1 VSNLNDNKLQKRPPS
16 GVVEK
21 GQYALAFVVVAA
33 MLVVAGFPAFVVF
46 FFGIFAYF
54 LWKIFTSGS
63 RSETRDIFEFYL
75 AANEMLRDDDRRWY
89 GFEIRDVIS
98 RGVRIVQS
106 MSAAPPLVYFTLGAL
121 FNKVGEH
128 KEAVAN
134 LKNALESEH
143 SDEMNFVF
151 PSPELRNYVKV
162 LRKIEREPAE
172 APMTSAAVR
181 SLERARRLR
190 GKSLL
195 EESRAK
201 MEQTVEVQPPQQLNA
216 EKPEASEKTNGQ
228 VQNDRVP
235 VSVIEDRE
243 RESSA
248 VADRPDNNV
257 NKRRSRSK
265 EPNERFGNRKPIS
278 EVLHDIYD
286 DNTH

>member
-1 VSNLNDNKLQKRPPS
+1 MSTLNDNKLQRRQS
-16 GVVEK
+16 TGVVEK

-89 GFEIRDVIS
+89 GFEMREVIA
-98 RGVRIVQS
+98 RGLRIVQS

-121 FNKVGEH
+121 FNKIGEH
-128 KEAVAN
+128 KEAVVN

-190 GKSLL
+190 GRSLL
-195 EESRAK
+195 EESRTK
-201 MEQTVEVQPPQQLNA
+201 MEQSAAQAPLLE
-216 EKPEASEKTNGQ
+216 SEKTFQPERTNGH
-228 VQNDRVP
+228 VGDRTQP
-235 VSVIEDRE
+235 VSVVDHRE
-243 RESSA
+243 TEQQRNDKPEGLLG
-248 VADRPDNNV
+248 
-257 NKRRSRSK
+257 KRRSRSK
-265 EPNERFGNRKPIS
+265 EPADRFGNRKPIS

>member
-1 VSNLNDNKLQKRPPS
+1 MNDNKLQRRAPT

-89 GFEIRDVIS
+89 GFEIREVIA

-106 MSAAPPLVYFTLGAL
+106 MSAAPPLVHFTLGAL
-121 FNKVGEH
+121 FNKIGEH

-134 LKNALESEH
+134 LKNALDSEH

-190 GKSLL
+190 GRSLL
-195 EESRAK
+195 EESRTK
-201 MEQTVEVQPPQQLNA
+201 MEASAVQPTLIEGDKATHTENGNGRSTEHPEPVSIVEQRGNEQQHS
-216 EKPEASEKTNGQ
+216 EKPEGILS
-228 VQNDRVP
+228 
-235 VSVIEDRE
+235 
-243 RESSA
+243 
-248 VADRPDNNV
+248 
-257 NKRRSRSK
+257 KRRSRSK
-265 EPNERFGNRKPIS
+265 DPGERFGNRKPIS

>member
-1 VSNLNDNKLQKRPPS
+1 MNDNKLQKRQPS

-89 GFEIRDVIS
+89 GFEIREVIS

-121 FNKVGEH
+121 FNKIGEH
-128 KEAVAN
+128 KDAVAN

-143 SDEMNFVF
+143 ADEMKFVF

-195 EESRAK
+195 EESRTK
-201 MEQTVEVQPPQQLNA
+201 ME
-216 EKPEASEKTNGQ
+216 
-228 VQNDRVP
+228 
-235 VSVIEDRE
+235 
-243 RESSA
+243 ESSVQA
-248 VADRPDNNV
+248 ALLDGEKSAD
-257 NKRRSRSK
+257 SRQH
-265 EPNERFGNRKPIS
+265 ENGRGS
-278 EVLHDIYD
+278 EQIQPASIV
-286 DNTH
+286 

>member
-1 VSNLNDNKLQKRPPS
+1 MSEINENKLQKRQPS

-63 RSETRDIFEFYL
+63 RSETRDVFEFYL
-75 AANEMLRDDDRRWY
+75 AANEILRDDDRRWY
-89 GFEIRDVIS
+89 GFEIREVVA

-106 MSAAPPLVYFTLGAL
+106 MSAAPPLVYFALGSL
-121 FNKVGEH
+121 YNKLGEH
-128 KEAVAN
+128 KDAVAN
-134 LKNALESEH
+134 LTHVIEGQHA
-143 SDEMNFVF
+143 DEMNFVF

-162 LRKIEREPAE
+162 LRKIERDPAE

-181 SLERARRLR
+181 ALERARRLR
-190 GKSLL
+190 GRALL
-195 EESRAK
+195 DESRAK
-201 MEQTVEVQPPQQLNA
+201 LAEMPLENAQPLLVKHSSETDAQRANGHASVVDEFVQTDVEENGNA
-216 EKPEASEKTNGQ
+216 KTQRRRRKGK
-228 VQNDRVP
+228 D
-235 VSVIEDRE
+235 
-243 RESSA
+243 
-248 VADRPDNNV
+248 ADD
-257 NKRRSRSK
+257 
-265 EPNERFGNRKPIS
+265 RFGNRKPIS

>member
-1 VSNLNDNKLQKRPPS
+1 MSSVTDNKLQRRPPS

-89 GFEIRDVIS
+89 GFEIREVIA

-106 MSAAPPLVYFTLGAL
+106 MNAPPPLVYFTLGAL
-121 FNKVGEH
+121 FNKIGEH
-128 KEAVAN
+128 KEAVVN

-195 EESRAK
+195 EESRVK
-201 MEQTVEVQPPQQLNA
+201 VEEGAVQATLLEA
-216 EKPEASEKTNGQ
+216 EKANG
-228 VQNDRVP
+228 VNTSNGHVEDRIQP
-235 VSVIEDRE
+235 VSIVEQQHE
-243 RESSA
+243 NESHA
-248 VADRPDNNV
+248 RNEKPDGLL
-257 NKRRSRSK
+257 KRRSRSK
-265 EPNERFGNRKPIS
+265 DANERFGNRKPIS

>member
-1 VSNLNDNKLQKRPPS
+1 MSEISENKLQKRPPS

-63 RSETRDIFEFYL
+63 RSETRDVFEFYL
-75 AANEMLRDDDRRWY
+75 AANEILRDDDRRWY
-89 GFEIRDVIS
+89 GFEVREVIA
-98 RGVRIVQS
+98 RGMRIIQS
-106 MSAAPPLVYFTLGAL
+106 MSAAPPLVYFAVGSLY
-121 FNKVGEH
+121 NKLGEH

-134 LKNALESEH
+134 LTHVVEGQHA
-143 SDEMNFVF
+143 DEMNFVF

-162 LRKIEREPAE
+162 LRKIERDPGE

-181 SLERARRLR
+181 ALERARRLR
-190 GKSLL
+190 GKVLL

-201 MEQTVEVQPPQQLNA
+201 MVELSLEQPQVLLEQAETESDAKRANGHASVVDDYGQKESTENGNGKPPRRRR
-216 EKPEASEKTNGQ
+216 K
-228 VQNDRVP
+228 VRD
-235 VSVIEDRE
+235 
-243 RESSA
+243 
-248 VADRPDNNV
+248 AD
-257 NKRRSRSK
+257 
-265 EPNERFGNRKPIS
+265 ERFGNRKPIS

>member
-1 VSNLNDNKLQKRPPS
+1 MSNLSDNKLQRRPPT

-89 GFEIRDVIS
+89 GFEIREVIA

-106 MSAAPPLVYFTLGAL
+106 MSAAPPLVHFTLGAL
-121 FNKVGEH
+121 FNKIGEH

-134 LKNALESEH
+134 LNNALESEH
-143 SDEMNFVF
+143 ANEMNFVF

-195 EESRAK
+195 EESRSK
-201 MEQTVEVQPPQQLNA
+201 MEEAAAQAPLLEADKTA
-216 EKPEASEKTNGQ
+216 DPESSNGHLHDH
-228 VQNDRVP
+228 VTP
-235 VSVIEDRE
+235 VSVVDQRE
-243 RESSA
+243 NEP
-248 VADRPDNNV
+248 RPRTEKPDGLLG
-257 NKRRSRSK
+257 KRRSRSK
-265 EPNERFGNRKPIS
+265 EPSDRFGNRKPIS

>member
-1 VSNLNDNKLQKRPPS
+1 MSEINDNKLQKRPPS

-63 RSETRDIFEFYL
+63 RSETRDVFEFYL
-75 AANEMLRDDDRRWY
+75 AANEILRDDDRRWY
-89 GFEIRDVIS
+89 GFEVREVIA
-98 RGVRIVQS
+98 RGMRIIQS
-106 MSAAPPLVYFTLGAL
+106 MSAAPPLVYFAVGSLY
-121 FNKVGEH
+121 NKLGEH

-134 LKNALESEH
+134 LTHVVEGQHA
-143 SDEMNFVF
+143 DEMNFVF

-162 LRKIEREPAE
+162 LRKIERDPGE

-181 SLERARRLR
+181 ALERARRLR
-190 GKSLL
+190 GKVLL

-201 MEQTVEVQPPQQLNA
+201 MVELSLEQPQVLLEQAETESDAKRANGHASVVDDYGQKESTENGNGKPPRRRR
-216 EKPEASEKTNGQ
+216 K
-228 VQNDRVP
+228 VRD
-235 VSVIEDRE
+235 
-243 RESSA
+243 
-248 VADRPDNNV
+248 AD
-257 NKRRSRSK
+257 
-265 EPNERFGNRKPIS
+265 ERFGNRKPIS

>member
-1 VSNLNDNKLQKRPPS
+1 VSTLNDNKLQKRAPT

-89 GFEIRDVIS
+89 GFEIREVIA

-106 MSAAPPLVYFTLGAL
+106 MSAPPPLVYFTLGAL

-128 KEAVAN
+128 KEAVTN

-201 MEQTVEVQPPQQLNA
+201 MEQSPTQTTLLEA
-216 EKPEASEKTNGQ
+216 EKPVESERTNGH
-228 VQNDRVP
+228 VDGHIPP
-235 VSVIEDRE
+235 VSVVDQ
-243 RESSA
+243 RESGSEPRT
-248 VADRPDNNV
+248 DRQDASLG
-257 NKRRSRSK
+257 KRRSRSK
-265 EPNERFGNRKPIS
+265 DSNERFGNRKPIS

-286 DNTH
+286 DTAH

>member
-1 VSNLNDNKLQKRPPS
+1 VNNLNDNRLQKRQPT

-63 RSETRDIFEFYL
+63 RSETRDVFEFYL

-89 GFEIRDVIS
+89 GFEIREVIA
-98 RGVRIVQS
+98 RGLRIIQS
-106 MSAAPPLVYFTLGAL
+106 MTAAPPLVYFTLGAL
-121 FNKVGEH
+121 YNKIGEH
-128 KEAVAN
+128 KEAAAN
-134 LKNALESEH
+134 LRNALENEH

-190 GKSLL
+190 GKALL
-195 EESRAK
+195 EDSLGKIVEPAESPADHQAVLL
-201 MEQTVEVQPPQQLNA
+201 ESPQQNEMA
-216 EKPEASEKTNGQ
+216 NGHPSIVTN
-228 VQNDRVP
+228 
-235 VSVIEDRE
+235 S
-243 RESSA
+243 
-248 VADRPDNNV
+248 DNNHEARTE
-257 NKRRSRSK
+257 NHSSGRRRRKSK
-265 EPNERFGNRKPIS
+265 DADERFGNRKPIS

-286 DNTH
+286 ENTH

>member
-1 VSNLNDNKLQKRPPS
+1 MSNVNDNKLQRRPPT

-75 AANEMLRDDDRRWY
+75 AANEMLRNDDRRWY
-89 GFEIRDVIS
+89 GFEIREVIS

-106 MSAAPPLVYFTLGAL
+106 MSSAPPLVYFTLGAL
-121 FNKVGEH
+121 FNKIGEH

-134 LKNALESEH
+134 LKNALEDEH

-195 EESRAK
+195 DESRLK
-201 MEQTVEVQPPQQLNA
+201 MSESAAQAALLEDKTISQHENGIGRAAEHTQPASVVEHTDN
-216 EKPEASEKTNGQ
+216 EHHRPERSEG
-228 VQNDRVP
+228 
-235 VSVIEDRE
+235 ILG
-243 RESSA
+243 
-248 VADRPDNNV
+248 
-257 NKRRSRSK
+257 KRRSRSK
-265 EPNERFGNRKPIS
+265 DPGERFGNRKPIS

>member
-1 VSNLNDNKLQKRPPS
+1 MANSNDNRLQRRAPS

-63 RSETRDIFEFYL
+63 GSETRDIFEFYL

-89 GFEIRDVIS
+89 GFEIREVIA
-98 RGVRIVQS
+98 RGLRIVQS

-128 KEAVAN
+128 KEAVVN

-151 PSPELRNYVKV
+151 PSPELRNYLKV

-190 GKSLL
+190 GNSLL
-195 EESRAK
+195 EDSRSKLDQAAAQLSLL
-201 MEQTVEVQPPQQLNA
+201 EGEHSQTPETSNGHSNGRVQPVSVVDQREQETQVKN
-216 EKPEASEKTNGQ
+216 EKPEG
-228 VQNDRVP
+228 
-235 VSVIEDRE
+235 ILG
-243 RESSA
+243 
-248 VADRPDNNV
+248 
-257 NKRRSRSK
+257 KRRSRSK
-265 EPNERFGNRKPIS
+265 DPADRFNNRKPIS

>member
-1 VSNLNDNKLQKRPPS
+1 MSEINDKKLQRRPQA

-54 LWKIFTSGS
+54 LWKIFTSGT

-89 GFEIRDVIS
+89 GFEIREVIS
-98 RGVRIVQS
+98 RGLRIVQS
-106 MSAAPPLVYFTLGAL
+106 MNAAPPLVYFTLGAL
-121 FNKVGEH
+121 YNKIGEH
-128 KEAVAN
+128 KEAAAN
-134 LKNALESEH
+134 LRNALENEQ

-195 EESRAK
+195 E
-201 MEQTVEVQPPQQLNA
+201 
-216 EKPEASEKTNGQ
+216 
-228 VQNDRVP
+228 D
-235 VSVIEDRE
+235 
-243 RESSA
+243 
-248 VADRPDNNV
+248 
-257 NKRRSRSK
+257 SRSK
-265 EPNERFGNRKPIS
+265 IVETPTEEQPLLEHGMNSNASPGPNGHVSVVEDRDQPPAAVNQNGGKRRRRSKDTDDRFGDRKPIS

-286 DNTH
+286 DTTH

>member
-1 VSNLNDNKLQKRPPS
+1 MNDNKLQKRAPT

-33 MLVVAGFPAFVVF
+33 MLVVAGFHAFVVF

-54 LWKIFTSGS
+54 LWLIFLICF

-89 GFEIRDVIS
+89 GFEIREVIS

-121 FNKVGEH
+121 FNKIGEH

-134 LKNALESEH
+134 LKNALENEH

-181 SLERARRLR
+181 SLERARRVR
-190 GKSLL
+190 GTSLL
-195 EESRAK
+195 EESRVK
-201 MEQTVEVQPPQQLNA
+201 MEAL
-216 EKPEASEKTNGQ
+216 ASQ
-228 VQNDRVP
+228 AP
-235 VSVIEDRE
+235 LIEG
-243 RESSA
+243 
-248 VADRPDNNV
+248 
-257 NKRRSRSK
+257 SK
-265 EPNERFGNRKPIS
+265 A
-278 EVLHDIYD
+278 
-286 DNTH
+286 